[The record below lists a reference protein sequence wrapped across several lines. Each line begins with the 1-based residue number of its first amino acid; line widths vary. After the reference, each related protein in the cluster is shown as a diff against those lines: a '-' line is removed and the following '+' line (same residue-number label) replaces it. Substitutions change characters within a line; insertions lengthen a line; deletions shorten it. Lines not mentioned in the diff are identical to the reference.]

1 MSAKSLD
8 AHGRWRNITVAFR
21 VSPEE
26 DEQIERLVRLTGL
39 TKQDYIMRRLT
50 EQDVVVQG
58 NPRVFAALQREMR
71 AVLDELSRLEAGN
84 NPSEELIEVITMISR
99 IMAAKRETTTSRIWR
114 FLRAGNSRSEN
125 MAECA
130 ARSLRRNIRDC
141 MHG

>member
-99 IMAAKRETTTSRIWR
+99 IMAGMKEAS
-114 FLRAGNSRSEN
+114 
-125 MAECA
+125 
-130 ARSLRRNIRDC
+130 
-141 MHG
+141 

>member
-39 TKQDYIMRRLT
+39 TKQDYIIRRLQ
-50 EQDVVVQG
+50 ERDVVVMG

-99 IMAAKRETTTSRIWR
+99 IMAGMKEAS
-114 FLRAGNSRSEN
+114 
-125 MAECA
+125 
-130 ARSLRRNIRDC
+130 
-141 MHG
+141 

>member
-26 DEQIERLVRLTGL
+26 DEQIERLIRLTGL

-99 IMAAKRETTTSRIWR
+99 IMAGMKEAS
-114 FLRAGNSRSEN
+114 
-125 MAECA
+125 
-130 ARSLRRNIRDC
+130 
-141 MHG
+141 

>member
-58 NPRVFAALQREMR
+58 NPRVFATLQREMR

-99 IMAAKRETTTSRIWR
+99 IMAGMKEAS
-114 FLRAGNSRSEN
+114 
-125 MAECA
+125 
-130 ARSLRRNIRDC
+130 
-141 MHG
+141 

>member
-8 AHGRWRNITVAFR
+8 AHGRWRNVTVAFR

-50 EQDVVVQG
+50 EQDIVVQG
-58 NPRVFAALQREMR
+58 NPRVYAALQREMK
-71 AVLDELSRLEAGN
+71 AVLDELTRLEAGN

-99 IMAAKRETTTSRIWR
+99 IMAGMKEAS
-114 FLRAGNSRSEN
+114 
-125 MAECA
+125 
-130 ARSLRRNIRDC
+130 
-141 MHG
+141 

>member
-1 MSAKSLD
+1 MSEKVLD

-26 DEQIERLVRLTGL
+26 DEQIERLVKLTGL

-99 IMAAKRETTTSRIWR
+99 IMAGMKEAS
-114 FLRAGNSRSEN
+114 
-125 MAECA
+125 
-130 ARSLRRNIRDC
+130 
-141 MHG
+141 

>member
-50 EQDVVVQG
+50 EQDIVVQG
-58 NPRVFAALQREMR
+58 NPRVYAALQREMK
-71 AVLDELSRLEAGN
+71 AVLNELTRLAVGR

-99 IMAAKRETTTSRIWR
+99 IMAGMKEAS
-114 FLRAGNSRSEN
+114 
-125 MAECA
+125 
-130 ARSLRRNIRDC
+130 
-141 MHG
+141 

>member
-39 TKQDYIMRRLT
+39 TQQDYIMRRLT

-99 IMAAKRETTTSRIWR
+99 IMAGMKEAS
-114 FLRAGNSRSEN
+114 
-125 MAECA
+125 
-130 ARSLRRNIRDC
+130 
-141 MHG
+141 

>member
-50 EQDVVVQG
+50 EQDIVVQG
-58 NPRVFAALQREMR
+58 NPRVYAALQREMR
-71 AVLDELSRLEAGN
+71 AVLDELARLEAGN
-84 NPSEELIEVITMISR
+84 NPSEELIEVISMISR
-99 IMAAKRETTTSRIWR
+99 IMAGMKEAS
-114 FLRAGNSRSEN
+114 
-125 MAECA
+125 
-130 ARSLRRNIRDC
+130 
-141 MHG
+141 

>member
-39 TKQDYIMRRLT
+39 TKQDYIMRKLT

-58 NPRVFAALQREMR
+58 NPRVFAALQKEMR
-71 AVLDELSRLEAGN
+71 AVLDELTSLEAGN

-99 IMAAKRETTTSRIWR
+99 IMAGMKEAS
-114 FLRAGNSRSEN
+114 
-125 MAECA
+125 
-130 ARSLRRNIRDC
+130 
-141 MHG
+141 

>member
-50 EQDVVVQG
+50 EQDIVVQG
-58 NPRVFAALQREMR
+58 NPRVYAALQRELKVVLNELAR
-71 AVLDELSRLEAGN
+71 LAVGS

-99 IMAAKRETTTSRIWR
+99 IMAGMKEAS
-114 FLRAGNSRSEN
+114 
-125 MAECA
+125 
-130 ARSLRRNIRDC
+130 
-141 MHG
+141 

>member
-84 NPSEELIEVITMISR
+84 NLSEELIEVITMISR
-99 IMAAKRETTTSRIWR
+99 IMAGMKEAS
-114 FLRAGNSRSEN
+114 
-125 MAECA
+125 
-130 ARSLRRNIRDC
+130 
-141 MHG
+141 

>member
-84 NPSEELIEVITMISR
+84 NPSEELIEVISMISR
-99 IMAAKRETTTSRIWR
+99 IMAGMKEAS
-114 FLRAGNSRSEN
+114 
-125 MAECA
+125 
-130 ARSLRRNIRDC
+130 
-141 MHG
+141 

>member
-71 AVLDELSRLEAGN
+71 AVLDELSRLEAGK

-99 IMAAKRETTTSRIWR
+99 IMAGMKEAS
-114 FLRAGNSRSEN
+114 
-125 MAECA
+125 
-130 ARSLRRNIRDC
+130 
-141 MHG
+141 

>member
-58 NPRVFAALQREMR
+58 NPRVFSALQREMIALTEEMHR
-71 AVLDELSRLEAGN
+71 MEENEQLSDEA
-84 NPSEELIEVITMISR
+84 IEVLNMIMK
-99 IMAAKRETTTSRIWR
+99 IMAGMKEAS
-114 FLRAGNSRSEN
+114 
-125 MAECA
+125 
-130 ARSLRRNIRDC
+130 
-141 MHG
+141 

>member
-50 EQDVVVQG
+50 EQDIVVQG
-58 NPRVFAALQREMR
+58 NPRVYAALQREMK
-71 AVLDELSRLEAGN
+71 AVLNELARLAVGR

-99 IMAAKRETTTSRIWR
+99 IMAGMKEVS
-114 FLRAGNSRSEN
+114 
-125 MAECA
+125 
-130 ARSLRRNIRDC
+130 
-141 MHG
+141 

>member
-8 AHGRWRNITVAFR
+8 APGRWRNITVAFR

-39 TKQDYIMRRLT
+39 TQQDYIMRRLT

-99 IMAAKRETTTSRIWR
+99 IMAGMKEAS
-114 FLRAGNSRSEN
+114 
-125 MAECA
+125 
-130 ARSLRRNIRDC
+130 
-141 MHG
+141 

>member
-50 EQDVVVQG
+50 EQDIVVQG
-58 NPRVFAALQREMR
+58 NPRVYAALQREMR
-71 AVLDELSRLEAGN
+71 AVLDELARLEAGN

-99 IMAAKRETTTSRIWR
+99 IMAGMKEAS
-114 FLRAGNSRSEN
+114 
-125 MAECA
+125 
-130 ARSLRRNIRDC
+130 
-141 MHG
+141 

>member
-71 AVLDELSRLEAGN
+71 AILDELARLEAGN
-84 NPSEELIEVITMISR
+84 NPSEELMEIITMISR
-99 IMAAKRETTTSRIWR
+99 IMAGMKEAS
-114 FLRAGNSRSEN
+114 
-125 MAECA
+125 
-130 ARSLRRNIRDC
+130 
-141 MHG
+141 